1 MAVKYGFPLHPYF
14 EKMPEIGAPLKKV
27 LNKNAEEIKAV
38 EADIAARV
46 DEIKNKSVP
55 KNRTPENMNPKG
67 EWDVWQRIE
76 YLVDPGTWTPLHTIY
91 NWRHNDEGQSNVVD
105 GLAKIRG
112 KWCIVI
118 AFNNRVIAGAWLAG
132 QADNV
137 LRVTNISKRLHI
149 PLVWILN
156 CSGVKLNEQE
166 LIYPNRRG
174 SGTPFFRHAELQKLG
189 IPIIVGFYGTNP
201 AGGGYHAISPSI
213 LIAHKKA
220 NMSVGGAGIVSGMD
234 PKGYIDDEVAAGLI
248 KNTRAFRAT
257 PPGRVEIHQD
267 STGFVRDVC
276 DTEEEVLDDIKRY
289 VETLPSYDPTFFRV
303 AEPAEP
309 KYPGEDLYS
318 LIPFNQKRNYSMPDV
333 LARLFDNSEHMEF
346 RPDYGLEMYCGLAK
360 IDGFL
365 TAFIANNSG
374 LFTPPKYSKYDQ
386 EKWTTKTLV
395 DGTEEEVNDGYPTVG
410 NKLYREGLIK
420 MNEFVTLTA
429 RDRIP
434 LIWIQDT
441 TGIDVGDTG
450 EKAEMLGLG
459 MSLIYSIEQS
469 DNPMMAVVLRK
480 GAAAAHYVLGGPQ
493 ANNSNCITL
502 GTALTEI
509 YVMHGETAAAAMF
522 ARRLVKDE
530 DEGIPLDGTIAKMN
544 EIIQLYEKKSRPADC
559 AIEGYVDEIVD
570 LPKLRDY
577 CKAFVGSFYSNPK
590 SFCAIHQAITPRII
604 AG

>member
-1 MAVKYGFPLHPYF
+1 MAVKYGFPMHPYF
-14 EKMPEIGAPLKKV
+14 EKMPDIGEPLKRV
-27 LNKNAEEIKAV
+27 LGKNVEEIKAV
-38 EADIAARV
+38 EADIAEKV
-46 DEIKNKSVP
+46 DVIKNKSVP

-76 YLVDPGTWTPLHTIY
+76 YLVDPGTWCPLHTIY
-91 NWRHNDEGQSNVVD
+91 NWRHNEEGQSNVVD

-112 KWCIVI
+112 KWAIVI

-137 LRVTNISKRLHI
+137 LRVTNIAKRLHL

-174 SGTPFFRHAELQKLG
+174 SGAPFFRHAELQKLG

-201 AGGGYHAISPSI
+201 AGGGYHAISPSV

-220 NMSVGGAGIVSGMD
+220 NMSVGGAGIVSGMS

-248 KNTRAFRAT
+248 KNTRALQAT
-257 PPGRVEIHQD
+257 PPGRVEIHQG
-267 STGFVRDVC
+267 STGFIRDVC
-276 DTEEEVLDDIKRY
+276 ETEEEVLDDIKRY
-289 VETLPSYDPTFFRV
+289 MDTLPAYDPTFFRV

-318 LIPFNQKRNYSMPDV
+318 IIPFNQKRNYSMPDV
-333 LARLFDNSEHMEF
+333 LSRIFDNSEHLEF
-346 RPDYGLEMYCGLAK
+346 RPDYGPEMYCGLAK
-360 IDGFL
+360 IDGFPA
-365 TAFIANNSG
+365 AFIANNSG
-374 LFTPPKYSKYDQ
+374 LFTPPKYA
-386 EKWTTKTLV
+386 E
-395 DGTEEEVNDGYPTVG
+395 YPTVG
-410 NKLYREGLIK
+410 GKLYREGLIK
-420 MNEFVTLTA
+420 MNEFVTLTG

-441 TGIDVGDTG
+441 TGIDVGDTA

-469 DNPMMAVVLRK
+469 DNAMMAVVLRK

-493 ANNSNCITL
+493 ANNNNCITL

-530 DEGIPLDGTIAKMN
+530 DDGIALDGTIAKMN
-544 EIIQLYEKKSRPADC
+544 DVIQLYEKKSRPADC

-570 LPKLRDY
+570 LPRLRDY
-577 CKAFVGSFYSNPK
+577 CKAFVGSFYQNPK
-590 SFCAIHQAITPRII
+590 SFCAIHQAITPRVSV
-604 AG
+604 G